1 MEIRSLLGSLQLPV
15 AGIGLF
21 VTLISLAMAFTM
33 PPSPPDSEGFVQ
45 GLALLALYVFA
56 WGGFVVLSL
65 GLAIPPGEGFGIGF
79 TRIQRGLFLVAAL
92 TAAASAIVPFAMFG
106 LLYSN
111 PELLAMSLLALFA
124 VALLTFTTSLAWRAG
139 QVLADRMWASDTE
152 SG

>member
-1 MEIRSLLGSLQLPV
+1 MDVRSLLGSLQLPV

-21 VTLISLAMAFTM
+21 VMLISLATAFTM

-45 GLALLALYVFA
+45 GLALIALYVFA

-65 GLAIPPGEGFGIGF
+65 GLAIPPGEGFGIDF
-79 TRIQRGLFLVAAL
+79 TRIQRGLFLVAAV
-92 TAAASAIVPFAMFG
+92 AAVASAVVPFAMFG

-111 PELLAMSLLALFA
+111 PNLLAMSLLALFA
-124 VALLTFTTSLAWRAG
+124 VALLTFTTSVVWRAG
-139 QVLADRMWASDTE
+139 QAVAGRLRSGDAE